1 MEPDGHAASGASAD
15 ASAEASPRGG
25 LPSGKMAVTNTIGIT
40 LLPSCNL
47 AILHSCYATSSA
59 CAATGST
66 LIPGPIEDAR
76 VTLRM

>member
-40 LLPSCNL
+40 IYFGQAP
-47 AILHSCYATSSA
+47 
-59 CAATGST
+59 
-66 LIPGPIEDAR
+66 
-76 VTLRM
+76 